1 MKKTRLETDSV
12 NTVNPLVSFRN
23 SLSFNDN
30 GAKNLKKN
38 GKFEKKK
45 KISSSQEKIELPTK
59 INKDVGKTTNQVLK
73 LRSFE
78 NTTHRFTTLKKR
90 KVSNV

>member
-38 GKFEKKK
+38 GKFEKK
-45 KISSSQEKIELPTK
+45 EKNFLE
-59 INKDVGKTTNQVLK
+59 
-73 LRSFE
+73 S
-78 NTTHRFTTLKKR
+78 R
-90 KVSNV
+90 KN